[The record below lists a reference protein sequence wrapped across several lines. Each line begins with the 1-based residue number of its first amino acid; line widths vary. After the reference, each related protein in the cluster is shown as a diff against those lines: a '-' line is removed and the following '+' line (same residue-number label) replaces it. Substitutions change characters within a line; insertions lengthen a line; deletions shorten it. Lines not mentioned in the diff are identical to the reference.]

1 MPALLVPSQ
10 QQQRRSL
17 TATPQ
22 LRGEDTLK
30 SLHNRAIRGN
40 AGQWGTDAFK
50 KPASTSSVPFPPSSY
65 NIPPPKPA
73 PVKERPVDLN
83 KPGPRVRT
91 KLARLP
97 RDDEIRAPYVFLQE
111 KDADGNELQGMRE
124 SVPKILAKLDRKSE
138 SLQVVVD
145 SNADDPNAP
154 RWPVAVIVNK
164 KEELARAQKEKER
177 QNQSAAAN
185 KEKELELNWA
195 LAPHDVDHKLRTLQK
210 FLVKGWKVQLL
221 LLKKG
226 GKGVKVASKKQA
238 EELLEKLTETVAAVP
253 GSKEWRGRE
262 GQILGSMRIFL
273 QGKRQEEDAKEV
285 FTTKKAQRE
294 AKKAAWEERQKA
306 NKVDEPPEEKPEEKH
321 EEQKEEDI
329 DYDDAIEI
337 VSRRR

>member
-1 MPALLVPSQ
+1 M
-10 QQQRRSL
+10 
-17 TATPQ
+17 
-22 LRGEDTLK
+22 
-30 SLHNRAIRGN
+30 
-40 AGQWGTDAFK
+40 
-50 KPASTSSVPFPPSSY
+50 
-65 NIPPPKPA
+65 
-73 PVKERPVDLN
+73 
-83 KPGPRVRT
+83 
-91 KLARLP
+91 
-97 RDDEIRAPYVFLQE
+97 FLQE

-210 FLVKGWKVQLL
+210 FLAKGWKVQLL